1 MNKKENLFTTT
12 LRLNLNN
19 AQDME
24 AWNNLM
30 STDRNQPEYSSYS
43 RTIVTAI
50 NDHFARQ
57 DRMEEQQ
64 EWETALLKKIEA
76 TILETPPT
84 VFKGSRSPLRN
95 RLQRNLSRQHRLI
108 RMMKQKRTSKPSWT
122 ASEGCTTSG
131 ITTDRKMIPL
141 VIPDQVEERKT

>member
-43 RTIVTAI
+43 RTVVTAI

-76 TILETPPT
+76 TIRETFTEIGTGRMPRSMTPRSQAHT
-84 VFKGSRSPLRN
+84 LSQMCRSRSVTTPYF
-95 RLQRNLSRQHRLI
+95 SSTG
-108 RMMKQKRTSKPSWT
+108 MKNTG
-122 ASEGCTTSG
+122 E
-131 ITTDRKMIPL
+131 M
-141 VIPDQVEERKT
+141 

>member
-30 STDRNQPEYSSYS
+30 SADSTQPEYSSYC

-64 EWETALLKKIEA
+64 EWATALSKKIEA
-76 TILETPPT
+76 TIRETLT
-84 VFKGSRSPLRN
+84 N
-95 RLQRNLSRQHRLI
+95 CLQEFQ
-108 RMMKQKRTSKPSWT
+108 
-122 ASEGCTTSG
+122 
-131 ITTDRKMIPL
+131 ITTAQPTTEKSEPQAQ
-141 VIPDQVEERKT
+141 PDPPDETEANIEAFLDCF

>member
-64 EWETALLKKIEA
+64 EWEAALLKKIES
-76 TILETPPT
+76 TIRETLT
-84 VFKGSRSPLRN
+84 SC
-95 RLQRNLSRQHRLI
+95 LQGLQ
-108 RMMKQKRTSKPSWT
+108 
-122 ASEGCTTSG
+122 
-131 ITTDRKMIPL
+131 ITTPQLTAEKSEPPAQ
-141 VIPDQVEERKT
+141 PDPPDEMEERIVAFLDNF

>member
-50 NDHFARQ
+50 NDHFA
-57 DRMEEQQ
+57 
-64 EWETALLKKIEA
+64 W
-76 TILETPPT
+76 
-84 VFKGSRSPLRN
+84 RSNRN
-95 RLQRNLSRQHRLI
+95 GKQR
-108 RMMKQKRTSKPSWT
+108 
-122 ASEGCTTSG
+122 C
-131 ITTDRKMIPL
+131 
-141 VIPDQVEERKT
+141 

>member
-12 LRLNLNN
+12 LRLSLNN

-30 STDRNQPEYSSYS
+30 SSDSTQPEYSSYC

-76 TILETPPT
+76 TIRETFTSCMKEFQISAAQPTAEKSEPPAQYD
-84 VFKGSRSPLRN
+84 P
-95 RLQRNLSRQHRLI
+95 
-108 RMMKQKRTSKPSWT
+108 
-122 ASEGCTTSG
+122 
-131 ITTDRKMIPL
+131 
-141 VIPDQVEERKT
+141 PDETEANIEAFLDCF

>member
-1 MNKKENLFTTT
+1 MSKKDNLFTTT

-19 AQDME
+19 TQDME

-30 STDRNQPEYSSYS
+30 SSDRNKPEYSSYS

-64 EWETALLKKIEA
+64 EWEVALLKKIEA
-76 TILETPPT
+76 MIRETVTNCLQGLQITTTPPT
-84 VFKGSRSPLRN
+84 AEK
-95 RLQRNLSRQHRLI
+95 
-108 RMMKQKRTSKPSWT
+108 
-122 ASEGCTTSG
+122 SE
-131 ITTDRKMIPL
+131 PPAQ
-141 VIPDQVEERKT
+141 PDPPDETEANIEAFLDCF

>member
-24 AWNNLM
+24 AWNDLM

-57 DRMEEQQ
+57 DRLEEQQ
-64 EWETALLKKIEA
+64 KWETALLKKIEA
-76 TILETPPT
+76 TIRETFASCMKEFQITSAPPAAEKSEQPVKLEA
-84 VFKGSRSPLRN
+84 
-95 RLQRNLSRQHRLI
+95 QDE
-108 RMMKQKRTSKPSWT
+108 M
-122 ASEGCTTSG
+122 
-131 ITTDRKMIPL
+131 
-141 VIPDQVEERKT
+141 EERIVAFLDNF

>member
-1 MNKKENLFTTT
+1 MNKKENIFTTT

-19 AQDME
+19 TQDME

-43 RTIVTAI
+43 RTVVTAI

-76 TILETPPT
+76 TIRETLTNCLQGLLITAAQPTAEKSEPPT
-84 VFKGSRSPLRN
+84 
-95 RLQRNLSRQHRLI
+95 Q
-108 RMMKQKRTSKPSWT
+108 
-122 ASEGCTTSG
+122 
-131 ITTDRKMIPL
+131 
-141 VIPDQVEERKT
+141 PDPPDETEANIEAFLDCF

>member
-1 MNKKENLFTTT
+1 MKKKENIFTTT

-30 STDRNQPEYSSYS
+30 SADSTQPEYSSYC

-76 TILETPPT
+76 AVRETFTSCMKAFQISAAQPTAEKSEPPAQPDPPDETEATIEAFLDC
-84 VFKGSRSPLRN
+84 F
-95 RLQRNLSRQHRLI
+95 
-108 RMMKQKRTSKPSWT
+108 
-122 ASEGCTTSG
+122 
-131 ITTDRKMIPL
+131 
-141 VIPDQVEERKT
+141 

>member
-64 EWETALLKKIEA
+64 EWEAALLKKIEV
-76 TILETPPT
+76 TIRETLTNCLQGLQITTPQPTAEKSEPPT
-84 VFKGSRSPLRN
+84 QADP
-95 RLQRNLSRQHRLI
+95 
-108 RMMKQKRTSKPSWT
+108 
-122 ASEGCTTSG
+122 
-131 ITTDRKMIPL
+131 
-141 VIPDQVEERKT
+141 PDETEANIEAFLDCF

>member
-19 AQDME
+19 TQDME

-30 STDRNQPEYSSYS
+30 STDRNQLEYSSYS

-64 EWETALLKKIEA
+64 EWEATLLKKIEA
-76 TILETPPT
+76 TIRETFTNCLKEFQLTATPPT
-84 VFKGSRSPLRN
+84 AEK
-95 RLQRNLSRQHRLI
+95 
-108 RMMKQKRTSKPSWT
+108 
-122 ASEGCTTSG
+122 SE
-131 ITTDRKMIPL
+131 PPAQ
-141 VIPDQVEERKT
+141 PDPPDETEANIEAFLDCF

>member
-30 STDRNQPEYSSYS
+30 SADSTQPEYCSYC

-76 TILETPPT
+76 AVRETFTSCMKEFQISAPQPTAEKSEPPT
-84 VFKGSRSPLRN
+84 QPDSPDETEANIEAFLD
-95 RLQRNLSRQHRLI
+95 
-108 RMMKQKRTSKPSWT
+108 
-122 ASEGCTTSG
+122 CF
-131 ITTDRKMIPL
+131 
-141 VIPDQVEERKT
+141 

>member
-1 MNKKENLFTTT
+1 MSKKDNLFTTT

-30 STDRNQPEYSSYS
+30 SADSTQPEYSSYC

-57 DRMEEQQ
+57 DRIQMVC
-64 EWETALLKKIEA
+64 
-76 TILETPPT
+76 TPSSSASYIM
-84 VFKGSRSPLRN
+84 VVAAMLASCSREL
-95 RLQRNLSRQHRLI
+95 
-108 RMMKQKRTSKPSWT
+108 
-122 ASEGCTTSG
+122 
-131 ITTDRKMIPL
+131 
-141 VIPDQVEERKT
+141 

>member
-57 DRMEEQQ
+57 DRMEEEQ
-64 EWETALLKKIEA
+64 ERETALLKKIETTIRETFASCMKDFQITATPPAAEKSEPSVQPEPPDEAEA
-76 TILETPPT
+76 TIEAFLDC
-84 VFKGSRSPLRN
+84 F
-95 RLQRNLSRQHRLI
+95 
-108 RMMKQKRTSKPSWT
+108 
-122 ASEGCTTSG
+122 
-131 ITTDRKMIPL
+131 
-141 VIPDQVEERKT
+141 

>member
-1 MNKKENLFTTT
+1 MNKKEHIFTTT

-50 NDHFARQ
+50 NDYFARQ

-76 TILETPPT
+76 TIRETFTNCLQGLLITAAQPTAEKSEPPA
-84 VFKGSRSPLRN
+84 
-95 RLQRNLSRQHRLI
+95 Q
-108 RMMKQKRTSKPSWT
+108 
-122 ASEGCTTSG
+122 
-131 ITTDRKMIPL
+131 
-141 VIPDQVEERKT
+141 PDPPDEMEERIVAFLDNF

>member
-76 TILETPPT
+76 TIQETVTSCLQGLQIATLQPKAEKSEPPA
-84 VFKGSRSPLRN
+84 
-95 RLQRNLSRQHRLI
+95 QHD
-108 RMMKQKRTSKPSWT
+108 P
-122 ASEGCTTSG
+122 
-131 ITTDRKMIPL
+131 
-141 VIPDQVEERKT
+141 PDEMEERIVAFLDNF

>member
-43 RTIVTAI
+43 RTVVTAI

-76 TILETPPT
+76 TIRETLT
-84 VFKGSRSPLRN
+84 N
-95 RLQRNLSRQHRLI
+95 CLQGLQ
-108 RMMKQKRTSKPSWT
+108 
-122 ASEGCTTSG
+122 
-131 ITTDRKMIPL
+131 ITTPQPTAEKSDPPAQ
-141 VIPDQVEERKT
+141 PDPPDETEANIETFLDCF

>member
-12 LRLNLNN
+12 LRLNMNN

-64 EWETALLKKIEA
+64 EWEAALLKKIEA
-76 TILETPPT
+76 TIRETLT
-84 VFKGSRSPLRN
+84 N
-95 RLQRNLSRQHRLI
+95 CLQGLQ
-108 RMMKQKRTSKPSWT
+108 
-122 ASEGCTTSG
+122 
-131 ITTDRKMIPL
+131 ITTPQPTAEKSEPSL
-141 VIPDQVEERKT
+141 QPDLPDETEANIEAFLDCF

>member
-1 MNKKENLFTTT
+1 MNKKENLFITS

-30 STDRNQPEYSSYS
+30 SADSTQPEYSSYC

-76 TILETPPT
+76 TIRET
-84 VFKGSRSPLRN
+84 V
-95 RLQRNLSRQHRLI
+95 
-108 RMMKQKRTSKPSWT
+108 TSCLK
-122 ASEGCTTSG
+122 EFQ
-131 ITTDRKMIPL
+131 ITTPQPTAEKSEPSAQ
-141 VIPDQVEERKT
+141 PDPPDEMEERIVAFLDNF

>member
-43 RTIVTAI
+43 RTVVTAI

-76 TILETPPT
+76 TIQETLTNCLQGLQITTTPPT
-84 VFKGSRSPLRN
+84 AEKSEPPAQPDSPDETEANIEAFLD
-95 RLQRNLSRQHRLI
+95 
-108 RMMKQKRTSKPSWT
+108 
-122 ASEGCTTSG
+122 CF
-131 ITTDRKMIPL
+131 
-141 VIPDQVEERKT
+141 

>member
-30 STDRNQPEYSSYS
+30 SADSTQPEYSSYC

-64 EWETALLKKIEA
+64 EWEAALLKKIEA
-76 TILETPPT
+76 TIRETLT
-84 VFKGSRSPLRN
+84 N
-95 RLQRNLSRQHRLI
+95 CLQGLQ
-108 RMMKQKRTSKPSWT
+108 
-122 ASEGCTTSG
+122 
-131 ITTDRKMIPL
+131 ITTPQPTAEKHDPPAQ
-141 VIPDQVEERKT
+141 PDPPDETEANIEAFLDCF

>member
-1 MNKKENLFTTT
+1 MNKKENFFTTT

-30 STDRNQPEYSSYS
+30 STDRNQPEYSSHS
-43 RTIVTAI
+43 RTVVTAI

-76 TILETPPT
+76 TIRETFASCMKEFQISAAQPTAEKSEPPA
-84 VFKGSRSPLRN
+84 
-95 RLQRNLSRQHRLI
+95 Q
-108 RMMKQKRTSKPSWT
+108 
-122 ASEGCTTSG
+122 
-131 ITTDRKMIPL
+131 
-141 VIPDQVEERKT
+141 PDPPDEMEERIVAFLDNF

>member
-50 NDHFARQ
+50 NDHFAGQ

-76 TILETPPT
+76 TIRETLTNCLKEFQITAAPPT
-84 VFKGSRSPLRN
+84 TEK
-95 RLQRNLSRQHRLI
+95 
-108 RMMKQKRTSKPSWT
+108 
-122 ASEGCTTSG
+122 SEPPAQ
-131 ITTDRKMIPL
+131 TDPHDETEANIEAFL
-141 VIPDQVEERKT
+141 DCF

>member
-76 TILETPPT
+76 TIRETLTNCLQGLLITAAQPTAEKSEPPT
-84 VFKGSRSPLRN
+84 
-95 RLQRNLSRQHRLI
+95 Q
-108 RMMKQKRTSKPSWT
+108 
-122 ASEGCTTSG
+122 
-131 ITTDRKMIPL
+131 
-141 VIPDQVEERKT
+141 PDPPDKTEANIEAFLDCF

>member
-1 MNKKENLFTTT
+1 MSKKENLFTTT

-19 AQDME
+19 ALDME

-30 STDRNQPEYSSYS
+30 SADSTQPEYSSYC

-76 TILETPPT
+76 TIRETFT
-84 VFKGSRSPLRN
+84 SC
-95 RLQRNLSRQHRLI
+95 LQGLQ
-108 RMMKQKRTSKPSWT
+108 
-122 ASEGCTTSG
+122 
-131 ITTDRKMIPL
+131 ITTPQPTAEKSEPPAQL
-141 VIPDQVEERKT
+141 ALPDETEANIEAFLDCF